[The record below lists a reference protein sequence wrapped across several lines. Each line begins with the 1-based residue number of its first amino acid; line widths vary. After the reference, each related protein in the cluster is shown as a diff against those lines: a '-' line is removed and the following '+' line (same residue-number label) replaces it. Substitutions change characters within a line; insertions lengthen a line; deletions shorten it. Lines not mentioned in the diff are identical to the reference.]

1 MEEISWDLHEN
12 SYNMGTIT
20 HMDYFER
27 IEQTLISLI
36 KTCEYVII
44 KKQAV
49 RIESHKQSLFIV
61 WQYSRK

>member
-1 MEEISWDLHEN
+1 
-12 SYNMGTIT
+12 MGTIT

-44 KKQAV
+44 KKEAV

-61 WQYSRK
+61 